1 MGRAISSADR
11 YCEDTSPRTRT
22 LSPARILPACTT
34 SGGKPSA
41 PEYSMRA
48 PSRRNASTRSPIGR
62 SCIRGAPE
70 SRYSPPASASAAASG
85 RNAVPALP
93 RRSSADL
100 TGKLPPTPCT
110 TAESSDCRSILT
122 PRRASASSITRVS
135 SESSR
140 DSTRVSP
147 SESAA
152 SRSTRLEMLFDPGIF
167 TVPCTRAI
175 GSRSRNFTAAGSLC
189 ILQPALAR
197 LARSGK
203 QFVQRLGVAAPE
215 HGAQLVEPR
224 TVALELRKQSLAVGK
239 TDIAPHFRVTGS
251 DPGEI
256 AKAPCRIRKKPL
268 GVLVARDPVDERVGE
283 HVRQM
288 AYRREHRIVFLRLHL
303 EDARAATLPAR
314 AHQRDRARLVVLQ
327 RRQHHLAPAVEFGE
341 RRSGAAF
348 LRSGDRMAGHEAR
361 KRALE
366 LAPRE
371 FHDVL
376 LRAPGIGHHR
386 LYAKERRD
394 RAHDRL
400 HLPDRHRE
408 Q

>member
-70 SRYSPPASASAAASG
+70 SRYSPPASARAAASG

-110 TAESSDCRSILT
+110 TAESPDCRSILT

-140 DSTRVSP
+140 SFTRVSP

-167 TVPCTRAI
+167 TAPCTRAI
-175 GSRSRNFTAAGSLC
+175 GSRSRNFTLRAPSGGPRPGGLFPLLGQGGVARAARRGGRPSFAATPPRRLRRHPSSKEEGK
-189 ILQPALAR
+189 IQALPSFPVLQPAVAR
-197 LARSGK
+197 VARARDKRLERLRVAALEHSAQAFELSLVAAELGE
-203 QFVQRLGVAAPE
+203 QRL
-215 HGAQLVEPR
+215 LVGD
-224 TVALELRKQSLAVGK
+224 A
-239 TDIAPHFRVTGS
+239 DIAPHFRIA
-251 DPGEI
+251 PGDAREI
-256 AKAPCRIRKKPL
+256 AKPACGVGKKPL
-268 GVLVARDPVDERVGE
+268 RVPVARDLI
-283 HVRQM
+283 H
-288 AYRREHRIVFLRLHL
+288 
-303 EDARAATLPAR
+303 
-314 AHQRDRARLVVLQ
+314 
-327 RRQHHLAPAVEFGE
+327 
-341 RRSGAAF
+341 
-348 LRSGDRMAGHEAR
+348 
-361 KRALE
+361 
-366 LAPRE
+366 
-371 FHDVL
+371 
-376 LRAPGIGHHR
+376 
-386 LYAKERRD
+386 
-394 RAHDRL
+394 
-400 HLPDRHRE
+400 
-408 Q
+408 